1 VRETFDSTVRS
12 MEEVQ
17 AVSTL
22 PALGTIP
29 LQLAT
34 DERLRKRRLTI
45 SPDGEKSGMLALV
58 TYERPKSEAA
68 EAYRALRTSILL
80 SSFGAPPKVILVT
93 SAMPREGKT
102 TISANSA
109 LVLAQRGSRVL
120 LVDADLR
127 RPGVEKLFGIRPH
140 GGLSTLISGS
150 SNVEDVLVPA
160 SEVPN
165 LWILPAGPIPPQP
178 TELLG
183 STVMKDYITRWRNE
197 FDHII
202 IDTPP
207 CLSVTDA
214 VLLSPEADRVILV
227 ARSGQTTR
235 PALRRAC
242 DLLLQ
247 VNARVM
253 GIVLNALNL
262 HSVEGYYYYGT
273 QYSNHYYSEDS
284 PNGSPKAASK
294 IS

>member
-1 VRETFDSTVRS
+1 
-12 MEEVQ
+12 
-17 AVSTL
+17 
-22 PALGTIP
+22 
-29 LQLAT
+29 
-34 DERLRKRRLTI
+34 
-45 SPDGEKSGMLALV
+45 
-58 TYERPKSEAA
+58 
-68 EAYRALRTSILL
+68 
-80 SSFGAPPKVILVT
+80 VILVT

-150 SNVEDVLVPA
+150 SSVEDVIVPS

-273 QYSNHYYSEDS
+273 RYSNHYYSEDS
-284 PNGSPKAASK
+284 PNSRPKAASK

>member
-1 VRETFDSTVRS
+1 L
-12 MEEVQ
+12 Q
-17 AVSTL
+17 ATNAV
-22 PALGTIP
+22 PF
-29 LQLAT
+29 
-34 DERLRKRRLTI
+34 RKRLQTI
-45 SPDGEKSGMLALV
+45 SACSGETSSLALV

-93 SAMPREGKT
+93 SALPQEGKT
-102 TISANSA
+102 TVSANSA

-120 LVDADLR
+120 LIDADLR
-127 RPGVEKLFGIRPH
+127 RPMIEKLFGLASRE
-140 GGLSTLISGS
+140 GLSTLISGS
-150 SNVEDVLVPA
+150 SKVEDVILR
-160 SEVPN
+160 SQEVPN

-178 TELLG
+178 AELLG
-183 STVMKDYITRWRNE
+183 STVMKDHIAHWRTD
-197 FDHII
+197 FDHIV

-262 HSVEGYYYYGT
+262 RSGDGYYSSRYRSNYYYYREE
-273 QYSNHYYSEDS
+273 SPEDK
-284 PNGSPKAASK
+284 PTAAGK
-294 IS
+294 VT

>member
-1 VRETFDSTVRS
+1 MVLESLDNTVRNIDEIS
-12 MEEVQ
+12 

-29 LQLAT
+29 LQLAN
-34 DERLRKRRLTI
+34 DGPLRKGTLTI
-45 SPDGEKSGMLALV
+45 STDAEKSGTLALV
-58 TYERPKSEAA
+58 TYERPKSHAA

-93 SAMPREGKT
+93 SAMPQEGKT
-102 TISANSA
+102 TISANTA

-127 RPGVEKLFGIRPH
+127 RPGVDKVFGLRSQV
-140 GGLSTLISGS
+140 GLSTLISGS
-150 SNVEDVLVPA
+150 SKVEDAILPCP
-160 SEVPN
+160 EVPS

-178 TELLG
+178 AELLG
-183 STVMKDYITRWRNE
+183 STVMKDYIARWRNE

-262 HSVEGYYYYGT
+262 RSAEGYYYYT
-273 QYSNHYYSEDS
+273 RS
-284 PNGSPKAASK
+284 
-294 IS
+294 IF